1 MQKSPKLREA
11 RFDDHARITALAAQY
26 GLRTEE
32 YSAWTHLWNS
42 NPAYQSVQGKIP
54 IGWVLDIGG
63 DEIVG
68 YLGNV
73 PIGYELHGKKL
84 LAATTRAWVVDTPYR
99 AYSPL
104 LLATYFQQRNVD
116 FFLSTTVNSQ
126 SEAAYSSFQ
135 STRVPV
141 GSWDRASFWITNYRG
156 FVGSYLRR
164 NSRMLAVP
172 ATYPLS
178 AGLFVLDRLRGARL
192 PRSSDLVRIVPCPR
206 FDDRF
211 QAFWEKLRQVKSDVL
226 LADRSL
232 QTLDWHFKSAF
243 QKRDPWIYVLE
254 QGSSI
259 AAYSIFQRYDFAK
272 VGLTR
277 VRLIDFQCL
286 DTNKSFDVLFAMLR
300 IAIDR
305 CRKTSIHMLE
315 LVGDPSELVKK
326 VQSVALRQRPLGS
339 WLYYYKTNHSPLA
352 QELKHACVWEPSLF
366 DGDSS
371 L

>member
-11 RFDDHARITALAAQY
+11 RFDDHPRITALAAKY

-32 YSAWTHLWNS
+32 YPAWTHLWNN
-42 NPAYQSVQGKIP
+42 NPARDMKGQVP
-54 IGWVLDIGG
+54 IGWVLDTG
-63 DEIVG
+63 DSDLAG

-73 PIGYELHGKKL
+73 PIAYELRGKRL
-84 LAATTRAWVVDTPYR
+84 LAATTRAWVVATQYR

-116 FFLSTTVNSQ
+116 LFLSTTVNSQ

-141 GSWDRASFWITNYRG
+141 GSWDRASFWVTNYRG
-156 FVGSYLRR
+156 FVASYLRR
-164 NSRMLAVP
+164 HGSLAEV
-172 ATYPLS
+172 ASYPLS
-178 AGLFVLDRLRGARL
+178 AGLFVLDQFRGGRL
-192 PRSSDLVRIVPCPR
+192 PQPASPIRIAPCTR

-211 QAFWEKLRQVKSDVL
+211 EAFWQSLRIVKSNIL

-243 QKRDPWIYVLE
+243 QKRDPWIYVAE
-254 QGSSI
+254 QDSSI
-259 AAYSIFQRYDFAK
+259 KAYSIFQRYDFAK

-286 DTNKSFDVLFAMLR
+286 DTEKAFDFLLAMLR
-300 IAIDR
+300 TAADC
-305 CRKTSIHMLE
+305 CRKGSIHMLE
-315 LVGDPSELVKK
+315 FVGDPSDLMKK
-326 VQSVALRQRPLGS
+326 LPSAALRQRPLGS
-339 WLYYYKTNHSPLA
+339 WLYYYKTNNASLA
-352 QELKHACVWEPSLF
+352 QELQGSSVWEPSLF

>member
-11 RFDDHARITALAAQY
+11 RFDDHARITALAAKY

-32 YSAWTHLWNS
+32 YSAWTHLWNN
-42 NPAYQSVQGKIP
+42 NPACRDVKGLVP
-54 IGWVLDIGG
+54 IGWVLDNGSP
-63 DEIVG
+63 ELVG

-73 PIGYELHGKKL
+73 PIAYELRGKRL

-116 FFLSTTVNSQ
+116 LFLSTTVNSQ

-141 GSWDRASFWITNYRG
+141 GAWNQASFWVTNHRG
-156 FVGSYLRR
+156 FVSSYLRR
-164 NSRMLAVP
+164 NRTLAG
-172 ATYPLS
+172 AASYPLS
-178 AGLFVLDRLRGARL
+178 GALFVLDQLRGSRL
-192 PRSSDLVRIVPCPR
+192 PGPVSDVRVVPCAG

-211 QAFWEKLRQVKSDVL
+211 EVFWQSLRKVKSNVL

-232 QTLDWHFKSAF
+232 QTLNWHFKSAF
-243 QKRDPWIYVLE
+243 QKRDPWIYVAE
-254 QGSSI
+254 QNSTL
-259 AAYSIFQRYDFAK
+259 AAYAIFQRYDFAR

-277 VRLIDFQCL
+277 VRLVDFQCL
-286 DTNKSFDVLFAMLR
+286 DNDKAFDILLAALHAAVN
-300 IAIDR
+300 R
-305 CRKTSIHMLE
+305 CRKASIHMLE
-315 LVGDPSELVKK
+315 LVGVPSELQKK
-326 VQSVALRQRPLGS
+326 LQCASPRKRALGS
-339 WLYYYKTNHSPLA
+339 WLYFYKTNNPALA
-352 QELKHACVWEPSLF
+352 EELKDSSVWQPSLF

>member
-1 MQKSPKLREA
+1 MLKSPKLREA
-11 RFDDHARITALAAQY
+11 RFDDHARITALAAKY

-32 YSAWTHLWNS
+32 YSAWTHLWNN
-42 NPAYQSVQGKIP
+42 NPAYRSVQGQIP

-73 PIGYELHGKKL
+73 PIGYVLRGKRL

-135 STRVPV
+135 STRVPI

-156 FVGSYLRR
+156 FVASYLRR
-164 NSRMLAVP
+164 RGSFAG
-172 ATYPLS
+172 AASYPL
-178 AGLFVLDRLRGARL
+178 AGGLFALDQLRGSRL
-192 PRSSDLVRIVPCPR
+192 PRPDSSSRIAACTR

-211 QAFWEKLRQVKSDVL
+211 DAFWQSLSRVKSNIL

-232 QTLDWHFKSAF
+232 QSLDWHFKSAF
-243 QKRDPWIYVLE
+243 QKRDPWIYVAE
-254 QGSSI
+254 RGSSI
-259 AAYSIFQRYDFAK
+259 MAYSIFQRYDFAK

-286 DTNKSFDVLFAMLR
+286 DSNKALDVLLPMLR
-300 IAIDR
+300 TAIGR
-305 CRKTSIHMLE
+305 CRKGSIHMLE
-315 LVGDPSELVKK
+315 LVGDPFGLMSKLPGVG
-326 VQSVALRQRPLGS
+326 LRQRPLGS
-339 WLYYYKTNHSPLA
+339 WLYFYKANNASLA
-352 QELKHACVWEPSLF
+352 QELQNSSIWEPCLF